1 MFLIGFNDITGS
13 CKDTCQKSVVII
25 FEIIMVTDG
34 FSQKFGHFISD
45 SGTVCIPDSLK
56 QCLSVPGSG
65 TVVKPFDNGSLKDF
79 TNFSVWNFQR
89 IDTVCLRGGKLYV
102 IGSGQI
108 TGQVK
113 NTPQIIFGRMEIIIS
128 KIFIDVLKNVFT
140 GEQFF
145 KLFGD
150 GIACIINKRT
160 DNGIITGV
168 FPIT

>member
-34 FSQKFGHFISD
+34 FTQKFGHFISD

-79 TNFSVWNFQR
+79 TNFSVWNF
-89 IDTVCLRGGKLYV
+89 
-102 IGSGQI
+102 
-108 TGQVK
+108 
-113 NTPQIIFGRMEIIIS
+113 
-128 KIFIDVLKNVFT
+128 
-140 GEQFF
+140 
-145 KLFGD
+145 
-150 GIACIINKRT
+150 
-160 DNGIITGV
+160 
-168 FPIT
+168 